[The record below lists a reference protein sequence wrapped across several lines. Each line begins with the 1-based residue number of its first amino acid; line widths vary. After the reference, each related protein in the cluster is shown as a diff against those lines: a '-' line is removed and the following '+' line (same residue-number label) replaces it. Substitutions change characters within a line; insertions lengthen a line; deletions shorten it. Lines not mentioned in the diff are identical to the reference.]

1 MKDLVFGV
9 STADKL
15 EPKQSLGDEVR
26 CIHCQG
32 LAHHLMT
39 TDTTYDGVEPICGAC
54 INYYHLD
61 ILDSK
66 NRVVFIPGVSP
77 QWVSHL
83 QKAIAVAKQSANAEK
98 TSMAQDIERWL
109 FAHAKFVKESQWS
122 TDLPKGLNAAVEHTS
137 PHVRTELFNELA
149 LASLDVLQAYQHD
162 WSDELPPVTAWND
175 HYKQFQK
182 FNLVSEGS

>member
-9 STADKL
+9 STAEKV
-15 EPKQSLGDEVR
+15 ESKQSLGEEVR

-39 TDTTYDGVEPICGAC
+39 SDTTYEVAEPICGAC
-54 INYYHLD
+54 ISYYHLD
-61 ILDSK
+61 TLGSN
-66 NRVVFIPGVSP
+66 NRVVFIPGISP

-83 QKAIAVAKQSANAEK
+83 QKAITVAKQSGDTEK
-98 TSMAQDIERWL
+98 ASMAHAIEQWL
-109 FAHAKFVKESQWS
+109 FAHAKFVKESQWG

-149 LASLDVLQAYQHD
+149 LANLDALQAYVHNL
-162 WSDELPPVTAWND
+162 SNELPPVTAWND